1 MSVYDTTHMFD
12 VPVIHAGVPPYNPVS
27 SSPQQAPQARYTSS
41 QSPERASDPLAFL
54 QDPLV
59 AQSQPPR
66 QRTAVATGRKA
77 VKAAYQPYQPPVEG
91 PSLFPPPQ
99 QQAKVHIVFLMLPSA
114 CHVLVDQVR
123 IECCFCCA
131 QYKN

>member
-1 MSVYDTTHMFD
+1 MSVCDTMRTFN
-12 VPVIHAGVPPYNPVS
+12 VSVIHAGAPPYNPVS
-27 SSPQQAPQARYTSS
+27 SSPRQPPQARYTPS

-66 QRTAVATGRKA
+66 QRTAAATVRKA
-77 VKAAYQPYQPPVEG
+77 VKAAYQPYQPPIEG

-99 QQAKVHIVFLMLPSA
+99 QQAKV
-114 CHVLVDQVR
+114 CDNTR
-123 IECCFCCA
+123 
-131 QYKN
+131 

>member
-1 MSVYDTTHMFD
+1 MSVCNTMRMFE
-12 VPVIHAGVPPYNPVS
+12 VSLIHAGAPPYNPVS
-27 SSPQQAPQARYTSS
+27 SSPQQAPQARYTPS

-66 QRTAVATGRKA
+66 QRTAAAARKA

-99 QQAKVHIVFLMLPSA
+99 QQARVCIFALMLLSTPY
-114 CHVLVDQVR
+114 VLQ
-123 IECCFCCA
+123 A
-131 QYKN
+131 LQTS